1 LATDR
6 QRGNAPTSLFRHV
19 IEQASGNIA
28 SKVERAAAAIFC
40 YLLGFVLLRTNLV
53 SSLVCSNV

>member
-1 LATDR
+1 
-6 QRGNAPTSLFRHV
+6 V

-53 SSLVCSNV
+53 FSLVWSSNV